1 MKSSLLIY
9 NRVTGQVV
17 DCSVGWGNSLADR
30 VLGVV
35 EVQVFNLAWRTG
47 SLASSGCDDSK
58 LKTYSDSD

>member
-1 MKSSLLIY
+1 MESSLLIY

-35 EVQVFNLAWRTG
+35 EVQVFNLSWRTG
-47 SLASSGCDDSK
+47 SLAE
-58 LKTYSDSD
+58 LRL